1 MKKLIALL
9 LAVTMMF
16 ALTACGGEKA
26 EYANRLEEIKAR
38 GVLTVATEPS
48 HIPLWPCASGY
59 DLHKKAGGLPL
70 HAITAPNIHP
80 MSKHWTGGLQTGR
93 EV

>member
-9 LAVTMMF
+9 LAVTMML

-38 GVLTVATEPS
+38 GVLTVATEP
-48 HIPLWPCASGY
+48 Y
-59 DLHKKAGGLPL
+59 F
-70 HAITAPNIHP
+70 APNEFIDP
-80 MSKHWTGGLQTGR
+80 SKEGD
-93 EV
+93 EK